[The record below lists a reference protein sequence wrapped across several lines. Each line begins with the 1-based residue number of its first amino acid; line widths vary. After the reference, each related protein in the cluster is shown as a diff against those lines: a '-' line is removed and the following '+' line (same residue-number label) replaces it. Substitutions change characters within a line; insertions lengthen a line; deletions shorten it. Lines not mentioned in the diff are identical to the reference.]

1 MLLLGVKN
9 VATQTVGAGAT
20 VNLGSVYRKYCKNN
34 AFNFTGNSVSLN
46 HVGIYKVT
54 VTAIVS
60 APAAGDVTLQLFEN
74 GIAVPGA
81 IATETIATADTEFHT
96 LIIDYYFKVDSTCA
110 LGCQSVDTKAITL
123 VNTGDAD
130 ITVSN
135 VVLNTDK
142 EVY

>member
-9 VATQTVGAGAT
+9 VATQTVGAGAL
-20 VNLGSVYRKYCKNN
+20 VNLGSVYRRYCKNN
-34 AFNFTGNSVSLN
+34 AFSFTGNSVSLN
-46 HVGIYKVT
+46 HVGIYKLT
-54 VTAIVS
+54 VTAVVS

-74 GIAVPGA
+74 GISVPGA
-81 IATETIATADTEFHT
+81 FATETITTADTEFRT
-96 LIIDYYFKVDSTCA
+96 LVIDYYFKIDSTCA
-110 LGCQSVDTKAITL
+110 LGCSSVDIKAITL

-135 VVLNTDK
+135 VVLNTNK